1 MIELNKS
8 KLPLKYL
15 INFTIIEPT
24 IEDLLYEII
33 TIVLDKKEN
42 TINNWELNN
51 KTKTRINEKI
61 EDDIQLLIDKGYL
74 EKDKYTKYKI
84 INHPWK

>member
-1 MIELNKS
+1 MIELNKN

-51 KTKTRINEKI
+51 KTKTRINENI

-74 EKDKYTKYKI
+74 EKDKYTKYKV

>member
-1 MIELNKS
+1 MIELNKN

-33 TIVLDKKEN
+33 TIILDKKEN

-51 KTKTRINEKI
+51 KTKTKINENI

>member
-84 INHPWK
+84 IDHPWK